1 MAAQYEHKPNQLTEN
16 DALKF
21 IWDMKL
27 QSCKVIE
34 HSRPGIVRFHKTT
47 RECKVIDV
55 SCPFDTQ
62 VLKKERK
69 KMGKYQALKWEIK

>member
-1 MAAQYEHKPNQLTEN
+1 MTEN

-27 QSCKVIE
+27 QSYKVIE
-34 HSRPGIVRFHKTT
+34 HSRPGIDIFDKTT

-55 SCPFDTQ
+55 ACPFDTQ
-62 VLKKERK
+62 VLKKERE
-69 KMGKYQALKWEIK
+69 KMNKYQALKWEIK